1 MGTCRKVDTV
11 GRGGSLEGFSGKSLE
26 SIKEKLL
33 EGLKNQCNFIRE
45 NSLDELKSFN
55 KSIEKANE
63 NEISEIDNSPIKNKI
78 EGCRREGEVLDELKD
93 LYPEEEGYKIEQ
105 EVYLRDENGK
115 VVKDPETGEARR
127 IDFIITKDGK
137 VVKSIEVTSKT
148 ASKEVQTAKENRI
161 RESGGNYIKDSN
173 GNLVEIPKNIKTEI
187 WRRE

>member
-1 MGTCRKVDTV
+1 METISNSRNI
-11 GRGGSLEGFSGKSLE
+11 EGFSRKNLE
-26 SIKEKLL
+26 GVKEKSV
-33 EGLKNQCNFIRE
+33 EGLKYQCNFIRE
-45 NSLDELKSFN
+45 NSLAELKDLN
-55 KSIEKANE
+55 KSIEKANQ
-63 NEISEIDNSPIKNKI
+63 NEASEIDNSPIKNKI

-93 LYPEEEGYKIEQ
+93 LYPEEEGYKVEQ

-127 IDFIITKDGK
+127 IDFVVTKDGK

>member
-1 MGTCRKVDTV
+1 METCSKVETNH
-11 GRGGSLEGFSGKSLE
+11 SKNIEGFSGNTLE
-26 SIKEKLL
+26 DIKEKTV
-33 EGLKNQCNFIRE
+33 EGLKDQCNFIKE
-45 NSLDELKSFN
+45 NSLDELKNLN
-55 KSIEKANE
+55 KSIENVNQNE
-63 NEISEIDNSPIKNKI
+63 ASEIDNSPIKNKI

-115 VVKDPETGEARR
+115 VVRDAETGEARR
-127 IDFIITKDGK
+127 VDFVVTKDGK